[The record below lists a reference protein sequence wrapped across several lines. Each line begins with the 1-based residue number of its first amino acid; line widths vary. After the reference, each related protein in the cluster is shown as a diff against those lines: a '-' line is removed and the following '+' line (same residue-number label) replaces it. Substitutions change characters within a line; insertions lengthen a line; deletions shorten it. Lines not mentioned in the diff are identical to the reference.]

1 MNSGNPNNLSDKFKI
16 TASETLETPAYSL
29 RMPSSLHLPHL
40 HLHFPSH
47 HHHDDD
53 DGHGSSQE
61 EAHHFHKDVPKG
73 CVAVYVGSE
82 GEEPQRF
89 VIPAVY
95 VNHPLFQK
103 LLKEAEEEYGFE
115 QKGAITIP
123 CQVSH
128 FKKVQELIDQQQ
140 HHHSHNTSCFR

>member
-1 MNSGNPNNLSDKFKI
+1 
-16 TASETLETPAYSL
+16 
-29 RMPSSLHLPHL
+29 MPSSLHFPHL

-53 DGHGSSQE
+53 GHGSSQE
-61 EAHHFHKDVPKG
+61 AAHKDVPRG
-73 CVAVYVGSE
+73 CVAVYVGGE
-82 GEEPQRF
+82 GQEPQRF

-123 CQVSH
+123 CQVSD
-128 FKKVQELIDQQQ
+128 FQKVQELIEQQ
-140 HHHSHNTSCFR
+140 HHHHSHSTSCFR